1 MSNAIID
8 AINRHA
14 VQSGQRIA
22 LSSATASISY
32 AQLASDIGTLA
43 KILQN
48 LDVDRVGLDMAN
60 GIPWALA
67 DLAAIAAGVT
77 LIPLPSFFTPAQ
89 INHVVD
95 TADIGVMLCADE
107 LLHRWMGSE
116 LWTKL
121 SESPFGIH
129 MLKREGTAAAT
140 GLGGKI
146 TFTSGSSGQP
156 KGVLLSAAT
165 IAATSTGIVE
175 ALAPLNP
182 RQHLCVLPLATL
194 LENVA
199 GLYAPL
205 LNGSE
210 VQLLSD
216 AEIGLTGASLD
227 IERFASLLNAS
238 QADTMI
244 LVPQLLT
251 AVVTL
256 VELGALTPSSFKL
269 IAVGGGRVGRSLHD
283 RAQALELPVFE
294 GYGLSECCSV
304 LTLNLPKAR
313 RTGSVGRLLNHT
325 TLRIAENGEIQVKS
339 PQMDGYIGDSQ
350 SKQDWYATGDLGHL
364 DADGY
369 LYIDGRARNV
379 FITAFG
385 RNVNPEWPEAA
396 LTQHAAIGQA
406 LVYGEAQDHNL
417 GLLWLRFSQTDTE
430 IAGLVAAANNEL
442 PDYARIHQWIV
453 IPGPVPSELQTANGR
468 IKRDA
473 AVVHFGELI
482 ESHYGSA
489 RPEAMISKTSFS
501 PYNETL
507 NERNHNVIL

>member
-1 MSNAIID
+1 
-8 AINRHA
+8 
-14 VQSGQRIA
+14 
-22 LSSATASISY
+22 
-32 AQLASDIGTLA
+32 
-43 KILQN
+43 
-48 LDVDRVGLDMAN
+48 
-60 GIPWALA
+60 
-67 DLAAIAAGVT
+67 
-77 LIPLPSFFTPAQ
+77 
-89 INHVVD
+89 
-95 TADIGVMLCADE
+95 
-107 LLHRWMGSE
+107 
-116 LWTKL
+116 
-121 SESPFGIH
+121 
-129 MLKREGTAAAT
+129 
-140 GLGGKI
+140 
-146 TFTSGSSGQP
+146 
-156 KGVLLSAAT
+156 
-165 IAATSTGIVE
+165 
-175 ALAPLNP
+175 
-182 RQHLCVLPLATL
+182 LATL

-210 VQLLSD
+210 VQLPSD

-256 VELGALTPSSFKL
+256 VELGALTLSSFKL
-269 IAVGGGRVGRSLHD
+269 IAVGGGRIGRSLHD
-283 RAQALELPVFE
+283 RAQALDLPVFE

-304 LTLNLPKAR
+304 LTLNLPQAR

-325 TLRIAENGEIQVKS
+325 TLRIAENGEIQVRS

-350 SKQDWYATGDLGHL
+350 SKQDWYSTGDLGHL
-364 DADGY
+364 DEDGY
-369 LYIDGRARNV
+369 LYINGRARNV

-417 GLLWLRFSQTDTE
+417 GLLWLRFPQTDTE

-442 PDYARIHQWIV
+442 PDYAQIHQWLV
-453 IPGPVPSELQTANGR
+453 IPGPLPAELQTANGR
-468 IKRDA
+468 LKREA
-473 AVVHFGELI
+473 AIDHYGEMI
-482 ESHYGSA
+482 ESHYSAA
-489 RPEAMISKTSFS
+489 RPEAMISNTSLH
-501 PYNETL
+501 PNIETL